1 MRRLALKSSSA
12 KKRSNSDSNSIL
24 FKPEKQVSQSQL
36 REIQKANKIYKTN
49 LSSSKRTNSYSNKT
63 RKSVRRV
70 IEEDVEMP
78 NPEDLEMAEEE
89 QDILDATSRNTRSIS
104 ADPTTPIETEMNGNS
119 IGGHPYYYSKS
130 QLNQYQDTS
139 LLQFGSDHRGSRTPT
154 SPGPNQRTIN
164 HINKSS
170 NKNQSPN
177 RHRTSVDD
185 SSKINHTSHLHVSQE
200 AMQTIR
206 RKMGDLARELA
217 QSDEI
222 GLDEATLIRFFETRT
237 QDLLQSQ
244 GIQRP
249 SDIYANDGSNSK
261 LGKHAK
267 TSSNHQSSKSI
278 ISKNESASKKKS
290 APLSRQNG
298 TQAAF
303 MNQASEIFQVQPHTT
318 KQNHFHKGSQE
329 THNTSVSPNRLRPS
343 ARFMQK
349 SGENNSA
356 YRESSL
362 KRSGRGSQS
371 STKNL
376 HIIPSNLSRDFRDT
390 FAQRELNQLA
400 YKSYDVGA
408 KQMMI
413 GGDRSDS
420 KSAAKRKV
428 TKAEQDRSNS
438 RLSNSSKSKTTD
450 VKLMRQASS
459 RSSQLRQNNSSN
471 NNRQQRQISKDKG
484 LMSNYQNSSSVQRS
498 RASGQR
504 EIGSRRTSNSAME
517 EVQRSLNSRSACRL
531 ASDNSRRS
539 GNSRSNKSVSVAS
552 GRMMRQR
559 NLRIGVA
566 ATPPITRPIGQSR
579 HSCVPPSSQLQQVP
593 LLYPGRVA
601 YPVSTTPSKA
611 PHSPLRPLSTQ
622 P

>member
-24 FKPEKQVSQSQL
+24 FKPEKQVSQRQL

-63 RKSVRRV
+63 RKSVRKV

-104 ADPTTPIETEMNGNS
+104 ADPTTPIETEINGNS

-164 HINKSS
+164 HIIKSS
-170 NKNQSPN
+170 NQNQSYY
-177 RHRTSVDD
+177 RHRTSVD
-185 SSKINHTSHLHVSQE
+185 SIKINHTSQLHVSQE

-249 SDIYANDGSNSK
+249 PDIYANDGSNSK
-261 LGKHAK
+261 LSKHAK
-267 TSSNHQSSKSI
+267 MSSNYQSSKSI

-329 THNTSVSPNRLRPS
+329 THNTSLSPNRLRPS

-349 SGENNSA
+349 SGENNST

-400 YKSYDVGA
+400 YKSYEGGG

-420 KSAAKRKV
+420 KSGAKRKV
-428 TKAEQDRSNS
+428 SKEEQDITNS
-438 RLSNSSKSKTTD
+438 RLSNSSKSKTTY

-459 RSSQLRQNNSSN
+459 RSSQLRQNNTSN
-471 NNRQQRQISKDKG
+471 NNQQQRQISKDKG
-484 LMSNYQNSSSVQRS
+484 LVSNYQNSSSLQRS

-517 EVQRSLNSRSACRL
+517 VQRSVNSRSACRL

-552 GRMMRQR
+552 GRIMRQR
-559 NLRIGVA
+559 NLRTGVA
-566 ATPPITRPIGQSR
+566 ATPPITRSIGQTR

-593 LLYPGRVA
+593 LLNPGRVA